1 MTHTH
6 EIIPTTNS
14 LWSSSSSSSSPI
26 SSSYPRFQRTQV
38 NGLMHD
44 QMSSN
49 NDYHNNK
56 HGDNNNNNNHSNSH
70 NNDNN
75 QILTECIAGGL
86 AGMFAKTAVAPI
98 ERIKLLLQLRG
109 EKGTALDVSRK
120 VLRTQGFLSLWRGNF
135 PNVLRQGGTSGLNF
149 MLMDRYKATFHFLN
163 RNKLERRD
171 IDYHRSKLVA
181 SFVSGGLAG
190 GTATSLLY
198 PFEFMRTRLAMDS
211 GVDTRKKSNN
221 DYNNNKN
228 TSTTRR
234 RKYPR
239 GMRDVFAQIIRG
251 PKGILG
257 LYEGYAVALS
267 GVIIYR
273 ALHLGGYDA
282 LKYQLFMFKKD
293 SSPSLQQQEYR
304 IEGTIINDRPVTEL
318 SFWER
323 FAVAQVVSLVAGTL
337 CYPIDSIRRRLMMQ
351 AGKQISER
359 TYYNGMDCFRKI
371 LRDEGPKGFYLGI
384 GPNVIRSV
392 GGALLLVAYD
402 EFKGLLI

>member
-1 MTHTH
+1 
-6 EIIPTTNS
+6 
-14 LWSSSSSSSSPI
+14 
-26 SSSYPRFQRTQV
+26 
-38 NGLMHD
+38 MHD
-44 QMSSN
+44 QISSN
-49 NDYHNNK
+49 NNNQSNN
-56 HGDNNNNNNHSNSH
+56 HNNNNNSNNRNNNQ

-75 QILTECIAGGL
+75 QILTECTAGML

-109 EKGTALDVSRK
+109 EEGTALDVSRK

-163 RNKLERRD
+163 RNKLERSD
-171 IDYHRSKLVA
+171 INHHRNKLVA

-190 GTATSLLY
+190 GTVTSLLY
-198 PFEFMRTRLAMDS
+198 PFEFMRTRLAMDG

-221 DYNNNKN
+221 DYNNHKN
-228 TSTTRR
+228 NIITRKR
-234 RKYPR
+234 RYPR
-239 GMRDVFAQIIRG
+239 GMRDVFVQIIRG
-251 PKGILG
+251 PKGVLG
-257 LYEGYAVALS
+257 LYEGYAVAIS

-293 SSPSLQQQEYR
+293 SSLSLHQQENH
-304 IEGTIINDRPVTEL
+304 IEGTNKNDRPVTEL

-337 CYPIDSIRRRLMMQ
+337 CYPIDSMRRRLMMQ
-351 AGKQISER
+351 AGKKISER
-359 TYYNGMDCFRKI
+359 TYNNGIDCFRKI

-384 GPNVIRSV
+384 GPNMIRSV